1 MEIKIKEVIPTSPTL
16 KETVLEIV
24 ASALENLKPEIADLS
39 LYFASDNASL
49 RKSFFPDAK
58 IAPMFSEIVESDPP
72 PWSSYAK
79 RSKRS
84 LILVVDS
91 SRIGFHKEI
100 CLLEDIVRGLAH
112 EISEYRVIT
121 EEEFSSRW
129 MIFPPAIIGHEE
141 RLPGWLAIQ
150 NIVRDRL
157 ADILSAQNGY
167 EREQFTGTM
176 WNRWSQLIAAS
187 FSSQDREPKP
197 VSGLFVSTLLFDRSL
212 SLEMAGFDE
221 LSKKYLDYM
230 QQALLSLQPKT
241 SLAAYWS
248 DYLLIRNAILDT
260 RLRIIDLFETLQ
272 SYRLTTDML

>member
-1 MEIKIKEVIPTSPTL
+1 MEIKVKEVISTSPAL

-24 ASALENLKPEIADLS
+24 ASVLENLKPEIAYLS
-39 LYFASDNASL
+39 LYFASDNATL
-49 RKSFFPDAK
+49 RKSFFPHAE
-58 IAPMFSEIVESDPP
+58 IAPMFSEIAESEPP
-72 PWSSYAK
+72 PWSSYAT
-79 RSKRS
+79 RSKKD

-91 SRIGFHKEI
+91 SRIGFRKEI

-112 EISEYRVIT
+112 EISEYRVVT

-129 MIFPPAIIGHEE
+129 MIFPPTIRGHEE
-141 RLPGWLAIQ
+141 RLRGWLALQ
-150 NIVRDRL
+150 CVVRDRL
-157 ADILSAQNGY
+157 ADMLSAQNGY

-176 WNRWSQLIAAS
+176 WDRWSQLMAAS
-187 FSSQDREPKP
+187 FSSQDRERKP
-197 VSGLFVSTLLFDRSL
+197 VSGLFILTLLFDRSI
-212 SLEMAGFDE
+212 SLQLAGFDE
-221 LSKKYLDYM
+221 LGKKYLDYM

-248 DYLLIRNAILDT
+248 DYLTIRNAILKT